1 MKEAAGRDRDAADV
15 VAEAIGWEAATFAG
29 LERCQRRDVAALPP
43 ERRMEWLEAALELA
57 AQSGALAV
65 VRRRRQ
71 QECDAVWSG
80 SHFRTEGTR

>member
-1 MKEAAGRDRDAADV
+1 VTETD
-15 VAEAIGWEAATFAG
+15 GWEAATFAG

-57 AQSGALAV
+57 ASSGALAI

-71 QECDAVWSG
+71 QECDALWFADG
-80 SHFRTEGTR
+80 PD